1 MTLPTDLEPL
11 PLDLRQFIRA
21 LILVPRLIVLAV
33 VCVVTWILSVAKI
46 LATFMLNAYL
56 GAPRRTLISRC
67 KDADRR
73 VCFVHDWLTMRH
85 NEDSTVVYPDWF
97 MRWHRWHLKCVHFA
111 AKAALFSLGYLRVH
125 ITGEPRESTL
135 LFVCNHRGIIDTLVL
150 SFVLDEVP
158 YFVSGAGI
166 LNLPFLREVALSADC
181 FVVEPAMKNVGVD
194 MLRSVLLNARA
205 RANENGSKTGARRRM
220 VLFPGGEPE
229 IGCEITRWHHPKSFE
244 IVAPR
249 FMGAISLTFEGPG
262 HFSPSWVTGLQDLFY
277 IIFTL
282 ARIPS
287 NRCRVRFLSP
297 VPSPSS
303 SESVALS
310 ADVMERYR
318 LEIARALELPILL
331 DDGSR
336 IMPHLERAAR

>member
-1 MTLPTDLEPL
+1 M
-11 PLDLRQFIRA
+11 
-21 LILVPRLIVLAV
+21 V
-33 VCVVTWILSVAKI
+33 
-46 LATFMLNAYL
+46 
-56 GAPRRTLISRC
+56 
-67 KDADRR
+67 
-73 VCFVHDWLTMRH
+73 
-85 NEDSTVVYPDWF
+85 
-97 MRWHRWHLKCVHFA
+97 
-111 AKAALFSLGYLRVH
+111 
-125 ITGEPRESTL
+125 
-135 LFVCNHRGIIDTLVL
+135 
-150 SFVLDEVP
+150 
-158 YFVSGAGI
+158 
-166 LNLPFLREVALSADC
+166 
-181 FVVEPAMKNVGVD
+181 
-194 MLRSVLLNARA
+194 
-205 RANENGSKTGARRRM
+205 RRRCSSSHI
-220 VLFPGGEPE
+220 LFPGGEPE

-249 FMGAISLTFEGPG
+249 FMGAISLTFDGPG

-287 NRCRVRFLSP
+287 NRWRVRFLSP

-336 IMPHLERAAR
+336 IMPTSSAPRVEIVRGLRSIGILDGCKSKSLRAVLKLSSSTRSRRRLALDRSFVRTHRRPRPRCPTNARTS